1 MATDKP
7 KRLYQVWKGNNRF
20 FCGGRLI
27 FGPDAAST
35 FLTIFLITA
44 PSVAFCAKLY
54 NKIVNEGVQNPAHC
68 YHVLLGGVFL
78 TVLALVFLLLT
89 SSRDPGIVSR
99 NSKPPESDEISD
111 VATPSME
118 WVNGRTPNLK
128 LPRSKDVVVNSH
140 TVKVKFCDTCL
151 LYRPPRAS
159 HCSICNN
166 CVQRFDHHCPWVGQ
180 CIGIRNYRFF
190 FMFISTTTILCIY
203 VFVCSW
209 INLLDKD
216 VRIWKAMT
224 HDLLSDFL
232 IVYCFIVVWFVGGL
246 TIFHSY
252 LICTNQSTYENFRY
266 RYDKKENPYNRGIA
280 KNILETFCTK
290 IPSSTNKF
298 RSFVEEDPHAVIVH
312 VAENLGDEFAG
323 SKDKSEVER
332 SIKNAEDRSYPL
344 PEILSN
350 LDYDDASDAD
360 SNNFE
365 DGRTLAFD
373 QSVPRHGNV
382 KESLRILSFGDGVT
396 ESADDVDAVQ
406 QTSRKYSEGS
416 HVKDGEIEP
425 VESSTSDDKKGDL
438 ALKLTEGDVVAN
450 DDVRNHGGTI

>member
-180 CIGIRNYRFF
+180 CIGI
-190 FMFISTTTILCIY
+190 
-203 VFVCSW
+203 
-209 INLLDKD
+209 D

-344 PEILSN
+344 PEILRN

>member
-140 TVKVKFCDTCL
+140 T
-151 LYRPPRAS
+151 
-159 HCSICNN
+159 
-166 CVQRFDHHCPWVGQ
+166 
-180 CIGIRNYRFF
+180 RNYRFF

-344 PEILSN
+344 PEILRN

>member
-1 MATDKP
+1 
-7 KRLYQVWKGNNRF
+7 QRF

-44 PSVAFCAKLY
+44 PSVAFCAK
-54 NKIVNEGVQNPAHC
+54 
-68 YHVLLGGVFL
+68 
-78 TVLALVFLLLT
+78 ALVFLLLT

-344 PEILSN
+344 PEILRN

>member
-180 CIGIRNYRFF
+180 CI
-190 FMFISTTTILCIY
+190 
-203 VFVCSW
+203 
-209 INLLDKD
+209 D

-344 PEILSN
+344 PEILRN

>member
-1 MATDKP
+1 
-7 KRLYQVWKGNNRF
+7 F

-54 NKIVNEGVQNPAHC
+54 NKIVNE
-68 YHVLLGGVFL
+68 
-78 TVLALVFLLLT
+78 

-344 PEILSN
+344 PEILRN